1 MERDTVPPRLLP
13 KHSGTPVVKNG
24 DLIFHVDDAV
34 SGVEKIEA
42 TMDGQWILL
51 RWNPKKKEAIYKASD
66 AVHEKGSKVKI
77 EVVASD
83 AVGLESKWS
92 GYVKMK

>member
-1 MERDTVPPRLLP
+1 M
-13 KHSGTPVVKNG
+13 
-24 DLIFHVDDAV
+24 IFHVDDAV